1 MPLGKEEILQTTV
14 KGKNCLQLSLV
25 GFLVKRVNKIIILED
40 LKCSLLH
47 HFNDEVVVK
56 SITNA

>member
-14 KGKNCLQLSLV
+14 EGKNCLHEVYGRFSSKTCEQ
-25 GFLVKRVNKIIILED
+25 IIILED